1 MKHLLTRTAL
11 LIAVVV
17 GAALVFAGGLTV
29 MNIRADWALALG
41 GLLCLAAPV
50 LCVAFGAR
58 LLMEGRSR

>member
-1 MKHLLTRTAL
+1 MKHLLTRTAM

-17 GAALVFAGGLTV
+17 GAALVFAGGLTI
-29 MNIRADWALALG
+29 MNIRADWALVLG

-50 LCVAFGAR
+50 LGVAFGAR

>member
-29 MNIRADWALALG
+29 MNIRADWALVLG

-50 LCVAFGAR
+50 LGVAFGAR

>member
-50 LCVAFGAR
+50 LGVAFAAR
-58 LLMEGRSR
+58 LLMEGPAR